1 MSRLH
6 VFARTIGGAVLLW
19 ACSSSAVAAQSVGA
33 IGGTVT
39 DTSGAV
45 MPGVVVTL
53 AAAEGTVG
61 ANQQG
66 VTDERG
72 TYQFLRLVSGTYTV
86 KAELQGFRPAEQ
98 RNIVVNAD
106 VTARADLKL
115 EIGTLEEGIT
125 VSGEAPLLDTTS
137 ALKQT
142 VLTHEVLNSL
152 PNRFDLWSMARVIPS
167 VVMSR
172 VDVGGSAAFVQSGP
186 TVHGTSSENGYF
198 IDGMDV
204 GQLDSNGAGT
214 IFFADPYAFQEV
226 NLQTGGA
233 GVAAAARGG
242 LVYNMIT
249 RTGTNQLHGE
259 ILGSGSLR
267 SWVSNNLSPALKSQ
281 LLATVPAVALR
292 ANPNINLNADILKNV
307 DYGAWVSGPIKSDK
321 LWFSFSYHNK
331 VLDQYIV
338 GNYNADG
345 TNVAD
350 DNSVWTTSSKI
361 AWQVTKTAQW
371 AYTNNLQ
378 HRVVGHRNDSG
389 GTFADSAARNIN
401 DKYPNAHQT
410 KFTSPWR
417 SSMVIDLSYNRFRA
431 EDRFRPTS
439 EVVRGAISK
448 QESTSNTV
456 TDATPTYKTKP
467 QYREQIQSSISL
479 FTGKHDLLIG
489 YQFALGGARE
499 RAFSTSGMRA
509 VYTNSIPTSVNTYNT
524 PIAQSLDEVETFR
537 YEAWDRLQNIYI
549 QDKWTP
555 TRKLTLNLGL
565 RFSDDY
571 GWMPATCLE
580 GTIFV
585 EARCFDEIKAMPD
598 FTNLAPRFSAVYDV
612 MGDGK
617 TALKFG
623 ANRYNVPI
631 VLSYIQRLNPTG
643 IASDSRVWTVCG
655 AGQTVGCDSNGDRLP
670 QFNELGAS
678 TGFGGGAATRYS
690 EDLKTP
696 MADEY
701 VAEIQRQLPKNI
713 VATVGYTYRRK
724 FNQVGVRNVA
734 VPPETYIP
742 LTVTEVVS
750 GQTVTVHNQAP
761 SLRGRIDQV
770 WDSDPS
776 QDTVYQGADINFSK
790 RMSDGWS
797 LMGGASFGR
806 NIGDPVGGDLNNP
819 NNSEFRTG
827 IVGNDVPWSY
837 RLSGVYEMPF
847 RISASATAS
856 YYAGFAENTT
866 VQVNSRTVALTQS
879 TQTVWLEERGTTR
892 LPNVFQLDIA
902 LRKTVRM
909 GGYTLEP
916 RVDAY
921 NLTNNAVVLGRVA
934 QLGPSYGRAS
944 NIMNGRLVK
953 IGANV
958 SF

>member
-1 MSRLH
+1 VNITL
-6 VFARTIGGAVLLW
+6 
-19 ACSSSAVAAQSVGA
+19 SA
-33 IGGTVT
+33 T
-39 DTSGAV
+39 
-45 MPGVVVTL
+45 
-53 AAAEGTVG
+53 EGTVG
-61 ANQQG
+61 ANQQS

-72 TYQFLRLVSGTYTV
+72 MYQFLRLVSGTYTV
-86 KAELQGFRPAEQ
+86 RAELQGFRPVEQ
-98 RNIVVNAD
+98 RNIIVNAD

-115 EIGTLEEGIT
+115 EIGALEEGVT
-125 VSGEAPLLDTTS
+125 VTGEAPLLDTTS

-142 VLTHEVLNSL
+142 VLSHEVLNTL

-259 ILGSGSLR
+259 VLGSGSLR
-267 SWVSNNLSPALKSQ
+267 NWVSDNLSPALKSQ

-292 ANPNINLNADILKNV
+292 ANPNINLNADILRNV
-307 DYGAWVSGPIKSDK
+307 DYGAWVSGPIKENK

-331 VLDQYIV
+331 ILDQYIV

-401 DKYPNAHQT
+401 DKYPDAHQT
-410 KFTSPWR
+410 KFTTPWR
-417 SSMVIDLSYNRFRA
+417 SNKVIDLSYNRFRA
-431 EDRFRPTS
+431 EDRFRPTK
-439 EVVRGAISK
+439 EVVSGAISK
-448 QESTSNTV
+448 SESTSNTA
-456 TDATPTYKTKP
+456 TDATRTYKTKP
-467 QYREQIQSSISL
+467 QYREQVQASINI
-479 FTGKHDLLIG
+479 FTGKHDILLG
-489 YQFALGGARE
+489 YQYVLGGARE
-499 RAFSTSGMRA
+499 RAFSTSGMQA
-509 VYTNSIPTSVNTYNT
+509 IYTNGIPSSVNTYNV
-524 PIAQSLDEVETFR
+524 PIAQSLDEVKSFR
-537 YEAWDRLQNIYI
+537 YEAWDRLQNLYI
-549 QDKWTP
+549 QDKWIP

-565 RFSDDY
+565 RLSDDY

-580 GTIFV
+580 ETIFV
-585 EARCFDEIKAMPD
+585 QARCFDAIEAMPD
-598 FTNLAPRFSAVYDV
+598 FTTLAPRFSAVYDV
-612 MGDGK
+612 SGDGK

-623 ANRYNVPI
+623 VNRYNVPI

-643 IASDSRVWTVCG
+643 IANDTRVWTVC
-655 AGQTVGCDSNGDRLP
+655 AQGQTIGCDLNGDRLP

-678 TGFGGGAATRYS
+678 TGFSGGAATRYAPG
-690 EDLKTP
+690 LKAP

-701 VAEIQRQLPKNI
+701 VAEIQRQLPKNM

-750 GQTVTVHNQAP
+750 GERVTVYNQAP
-761 SLRGRIDQV
+761 SLRGRIDNV

-776 QDTVYQGADINFSK
+776 QDSVYHGTDIMLNK
-790 RMSDGWS
+790 RLSNGWS
-797 LMGGASFGR
+797 LMAGGSFGR
-806 NIGDPVGGDLNNP
+806 NTGDPVGGDLNNP
-819 NNSEFRTG
+819 NNREFRHG

-837 RLSGVYEMPF
+837 RLSGVYELPL
-847 RISASATAS
+847 RISASGTAS
-856 YYAGFAENTT
+856 YYAGFAENPVVT
-866 VQVNSRTVALTQS
+866 VNSRTVALTQNN
-879 TQTVWLEERGTTR
+879 QTVWLQERGKTR
-892 LPNVFQLDIA
+892 LPNVFQLDVA
-902 LRKTVRM
+902 FRKTIRLNR
-909 GGYTLEP
+909 YTLEP
-916 RVDAY
+916 RLDAY
-921 NLTNNAVVLGRVA
+921 NVTNNDVVLGRVGT
-934 QLGPSYGRAS
+934 LGPSYGRAS

-953 IGANV
+953 IGAN
-958 SF
+958 FIF

>member
-1 MSRLH
+1 MSRIR
-6 VFARTIGGAVLLW
+6 VFTRTFAGVLIL
-19 ACSSSAVAAQSVGA
+19 SAGFALPVAAQSVGA
-33 IGGTVT
+33 IAGTVV
-39 DTSGAV
+39 DSSGAV
-45 MPGVVVTL
+45 LPGVNVTL
-53 AAAEGTVG
+53 SAAEGTVG

-98 RNIVVNAD
+98 RNIIVNAD
-106 VTARADLKL
+106 VTSRADLKL
-115 EIGTLEEGIT
+115 EIGNIEEGVT

-142 VLTHEVLNSL
+142 VLSHEVLNSL

-186 TVHGTSSENGYF
+186 TVHGTSTENGYF

-233 GVAAAARGG
+233 GVATAARGG

-267 SWVSNNLSPALKSQ
+267 SWVSDNLSPELEAQ
-281 LLATVPAVALR
+281 LLATVPPVALQ
-292 ANPNINLNADILKNV
+292 ANPNINLNADILRNV
-307 DYGAWVSGPIKSDK
+307 DYGAWVSGPIKEDK

-331 VLDQYIV
+331 MLDQYIV

-378 HRVVGHRNDSG
+378 HRIVGHRNDSG

-410 KFTSPWR
+410 KFTTPWR
-417 SSMVIDLSYNRFRA
+417 SSMVVDLSYNRFRA
-431 EDRFRPTS
+431 EDRFRPTA
-439 EVVRGAISK
+439 EVLKGAISK

-456 TDATPTYKTKP
+456 IDATPTYKTKP
-467 QYREQIQSSISL
+467 QYREQVQASL
-479 FTGKHDLLIG
+479 SWFRGKHDMLFG
-489 YQFALGGARE
+489 YNYVLGGARE
-499 RAFSTSGMRA
+499 RAFATSGMRA
-509 VYTNSIPTSVNTYNT
+509 VYTNGIPTSVNTYNV
-524 PIAQSLDEVETFR
+524 PIAQSLDEVEAFR
-537 YEAWDRLQNIYI
+537 YEAWDRLQNFYF

-555 TRKLTLNLGL
+555 TRKLTLNIGL
-565 RFSDDY
+565 RVSDDY

-580 GTIFV
+580 ATIFV
-585 EARCFDEIKAMPD
+585 QGQCFGAINAMPD
-598 FTNLAPRFSAVYDV
+598 YTSFTPRISAVYDV

-643 IASDSRVWTVCG
+643 IASDSRVWTVCA
-655 AGQTVGCDSNGDRLP
+655 AGQTAGCDLNGDRLP

-678 TGFGGGAATRYS
+678 TGFSSGAATRYS
-690 EDLKTP
+690 PNLKP
-696 MADEY
+696 PLADEY
-701 VAEIQRQLPKNI
+701 VAEIQRQLPRNV
-713 VATVGYTYRRK
+713 VATVGYTYRKK

-734 VPPETYIP
+734 VPTETYIP

-750 GQTVTVHNQAP
+750 GQTVTVYNQAP
-761 SLRGRIDQV
+761 SLRGRIDNV

-776 QDTVYQGADINFSK
+776 QDSVYQGADINFSK
-790 RMSDGWS
+790 RMSAGWS

-806 NIGDPVGGDLNNP
+806 TTGDPVGGDLNNP
-819 NNSEFRTG
+819 NNQQYRKG

-837 RLSGVYEMPF
+837 RLSGVYELPYGVA
-847 RISASATAS
+847 ASGTAS
-856 YYAGFAENTT
+856 YYAGFAETTT
-866 VQVNSRTVALTQS
+866 VVVNSRTVALTQS
-879 TQTVWLEERGTTR
+879 SQTIWLEERGNTR
-892 LPNVFQLDIA
+892 LPNVFQLDLA
-902 LRKTVRM
+902 FRKTMRF
-909 GGYTLEP
+909 GGYTFEP
-916 RVDAY
+916 RLDAY
-921 NLTNNAVVLGRVA
+921 NVTNNAAVLGRVQ
-934 QLGPSYGRAS
+934 QLGPSFGRAS
-944 NIMNGRLVK
+944 TIMNGRLVK
-953 IGANV
+953 IGAN
-958 SF
+958 FMF